1 MLISK
6 TIFKLNMFFNID
18 VTTTSEKDWVMYS
31 GLTALAAFKEIA
43 RIVGVAGLRCGA
55 VAHPAEADGPQ
66 GCNRA

>member
-1 MLISK
+1 
-6 TIFKLNMFFNID
+6 
-18 VTTTSEKDWVMYS
+18 MYS